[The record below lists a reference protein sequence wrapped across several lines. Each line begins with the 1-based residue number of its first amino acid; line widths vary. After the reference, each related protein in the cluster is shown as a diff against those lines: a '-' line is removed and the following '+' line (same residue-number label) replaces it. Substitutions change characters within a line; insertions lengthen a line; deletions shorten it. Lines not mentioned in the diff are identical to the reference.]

1 MPADE
6 ANPAAANISEA
17 TSVDPEHHA
26 ALTELNARL
35 AKRDIH
41 LRLYVHNNMTIALAH
56 HENDT
61 TSTIDD
67 AMADGQEIVDELA
80 SAIAKERD
88 LPQDWI
94 TTLGGTREAQ
104 ARAHRLTLLDRI
116 QFAAVKRTVLFANA
130 CKRTANRPGSG
141 RLRKQA
147 ALTGIRLTV
156 LTVKLMRKLPMRE
169 IRGH

>member
-1 MPADE
+1 MSSPTDE
-6 ANPAAANISEA
+6 ALADLS
-17 TSVDPEHHA
+17 
-26 ALTELNARL
+26 ARL
-35 AKRDIH
+35 AKRGIH
-41 LRLYVHNNMTIALAH
+41 LRLYVHDNMTAALAH
-56 HENDT
+56 RENDT

-67 AMADGQEIVDELA
+67 AMADGQGIVDELA

-88 LPQDWI
+88 LPQDWL

-104 ARAHRLTLLDRI
+104 AQTHRLTLLDRL
-116 QFAAVKRTVLFANA
+116 QFAAVKCTVLFASA
-130 CKRTANRPGSG
+130 CKRTASRPRSG

-156 LTVKLMRKLPMRE
+156 LTVKLIRKLPMRE